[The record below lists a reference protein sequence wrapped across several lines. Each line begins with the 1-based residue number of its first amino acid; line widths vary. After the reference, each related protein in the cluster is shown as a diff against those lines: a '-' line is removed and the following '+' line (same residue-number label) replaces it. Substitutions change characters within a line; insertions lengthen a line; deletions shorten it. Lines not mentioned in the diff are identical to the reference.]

1 MLSYKYLLQNINM
14 KTLCDHQQV
23 EYGKCISRT
32 IEFTA
37 YFKILLQK
45 MARRIN
51 KKPQRFG

>member
-1 MLSYKYLLQNINM
+1 M